1 MANRMM
7 YGISFIPE
15 ILNDNMVM
23 LRPSHII
30 DGVVLEN
37 KLYDRYDEG
46 YKLIK
51 FTVEGEEYKK
61 MYGLGVFEEELMN
74 YVKKNIERPVA
85 SIDRCARAYLS
96 CIKQYVFFLEKKRS
110 TVVCNAMNLQSKKN
124 FVIDL
129 RKSAISQLPEFFPE
143 QKFEQENDDLE
154 KPTVETLPNNNKF
167 VNPHTLYEN
176 ITKRVIG
183 QDEAAFQLSTT
194 ICNNI
199 KYGHYEN
206 MKDNILIYGPS
217 GCGKTELIR
226 TLAKELDVPLVIE
239 DMTSYTASGYVG
251 DSVKKILKRL
261 VNSCNGNVSK
271 AEKGIIVLDEIDKL
285 ASTDS
290 RSTVNKTDVQ
300 EELLKIIEGGDFD
313 LSENDKNNR
322 EIIINTSNI
331 TFILCGAFTGFLE
344 KSQKRQ
350 IGFGAESKKEE
361 QVKVMSNEDLI
372 KYGLMPELVGRIAIK
387 IPIQKLKTEELSEL
401 LVKSNI
407 SCLKIYETALLE
419 EDNVRVVYNDKNKFI
434 NIIASKAEELGI
446 GARGLKTIVDN
457 IFMYASAEI
466 NKEQPNDRE
475 LIISDETIDNPKVYE
490 LKKVRRG
497 NKYELSKGIREDN
510 K

>member
-15 ILNDNMVM
+15 IINNNMVM

-30 DGVVLEN
+30 DGIASEN
-37 KLYDRYDEG
+37 KLYDRYDES

-51 FTVEGEEYKK
+51 FTVESEEYKK
-61 MYGLGVFEEELMN
+61 MYGLGVFQEELIE
-74 YVKKNIERPVA
+74 YAKKNTERAISSP
-85 SIDRCARAYLS
+85 DLYARTYLS
-96 CIKQYVFFLEKKRS
+96 CIKQYVFFLEK
-110 TVVCNAMNLQSKKN
+110 TNHEVVCNAMDLKSKKM
-124 FVIDL
+124 FPVDL
-129 RKSAISQLPEFFPE
+129 RKSAITQLSNTFPNIDKE
-143 QKFEQENDDLE
+143 QKDVLE
-154 KPTVETLPNNNKF
+154 KTDETLTNKDKF
-167 VNPHTLYEN
+167 ISPQTLYEN
-176 ITKRVIG
+176 VTKRVIG
-183 QDEAAFQLSTT
+183 QDEAAFKLCTT
-194 ICNNI
+194 ICNNA

-226 TLAKELDVPLVIE
+226 TLAKELNIPLVIE

-251 DSVKKILKRL
+251 DSVKKILRRL
-261 VNSCNGNVSK
+261 VNSCNGDISK

-290 RSTVNKTDVQ
+290 RSSVNKTDVQ

-313 LSENDKNNR
+313 FSENDKTNR
-322 EIIINTSNI
+322 ELIINTSNI

-344 KSQKRQ
+344 KSEKRY
-350 IGFGAESKKEE
+350 IGFGSETKKEE
-361 QVKVMSNEDLI
+361 QLKVMTNEDLI

-387 IPIQKLKTEELSEL
+387 IPIQKLKEKELSEL
-401 LVKSNI
+401 LIKSNI

-434 NIIASKAEELGI
+434 STIANKAEKLGV

-466 NKEQPNDRE
+466 NKEQPTDRE
-475 LIISDETIDNPKVYE
+475 LFIFDETIDNPKVYE
-490 LKKVRRG
+490 LKKVKRG
-497 NKYELSKGIREDN
+497 NEYELSKRTGEN
-510 K
+510 NN